1 MDISTLVIVIVALG
15 SLAWLGFLFSSS
27 MGRGAG
33 DEIPPNFRPYFTDA
47 ELESRRLD
55 RVLAVALTLATFLA
69 ISLPIYY
76 LGEARRHGAFAQ
88 GFSDEAV
95 ERGRHIFEEEFQC
108 INCHGPGGVGGSAP
122 FAEERSGIQTSWATP
137 SLNDVFYRY
146 DEDEVRYWIVFGRAN
161 TPMPAWGL
169 EGGGPMNDQQVEEVL
184 AYLGSIQLAQADVVA
199 QVTQKVEGERRRLEE
214 AERSITDTIAA
225 QEARLAEIESAP
237 EKLPVAEDL
246 LDRLRQAL
254 QEGFQSGVDSD
265 GDGLTDASEQ
275 EITDIM
281 AEAAEQLGTDAAAQ
295 PAGTTTTTTAP
306 EQETTTTTSDQETTT
321 TEAGQA
327 GTTTTTAPA
336 APAAQSLVLDP
347 TNPTSTTDEAG
358 EPLPD
363 LDAALDARSSLET
376 EVTSLQVTVDSME
389 RLLDQTRSG
398 LEFLNTSLREQ
409 RYGFDTEQLAADHFE
424 EDAEAAERAALLFN
438 AYCAR
443 CHTSGYS
450 AGVPFTL
457 QAGSGALGPA
467 LWERRAAVQF
477 PDARE
482 HVNFIIQGSENG
494 VGYGVNGVGTGRMPG
509 FGPVLPQEDIE
520 LIVRFER
527 GL

>member
-33 DEIPPNFRPYFTDA
+33 EEIPPNFRPYFTDA

-76 LGEARRHGAFAQ
+76 LGEARRHSAFAQ

-108 INCHGPGGVGGSAP
+108 VNCHGPGGTGGSAP
-122 FAEERSGIQTSWATP
+122 FVEERSGIQTTWAAP

-184 AYLGSIQLAQADVVA
+184 AYLRSIQLGQAEVVA
-199 QVTQKVEGERRRLEE
+199 QANQKVESERRRLEG
-214 AERSITDTIAA
+214 AERSITDAVAA

-237 EKLPVAEDL
+237 ERLPLAEDL
-246 LDRLRQAL
+246 LDRLRRAL

-275 EITDIM
+275 QITDIM
-281 AEAAEQLGTDAAAQ
+281 AEAAEQLGAGAGAE

-306 EQETTTTTSDQETTT
+306 VQETTTTTDAGQAETTT
-321 TEAGQA
+321 TTGA
-327 GTTTTTAPA
+327 A
-336 APAAQSLVLDP
+336 APAADSLVLDP

-363 LDAALDARSSLET
+363 LDAALDARSALET
-376 EVTSLQVTVDSME
+376 EVTSLQVTVDNME
-389 RLLDQTRSG
+389 RLLEQTRSG
-398 LEFLNTSLREQ
+398 LEFLRTSLREQ
-409 RYGFDTEQLAADHFE
+409 RYAFEVEQLSADLFE
-424 EDAEAAERAALLFN
+424 GDAEAAERAALLYN

-457 QAGSGALGPA
+457 EAGSGGLGPA
-467 LWERRAAVQF
+467 LWEGRALVQF
-477 PDARE
+477 PDAQE
-482 HVNFIIQGSENG
+482 HLNFIIQGSDNG
-494 VGYGVNGVGTGRMPG
+494 VGYGINGVGTGRMPG
-509 FGPVLPQEDIE
+509 FGPVLPQEDID

>member
-1 MDISTLVIVIVALG
+1 VDISTLVIVIVALG
-15 SLAWLGFLFSSS
+15 SLAWLGFLLSSG

-33 DEIPPNFRPYFTDA
+33 EEIPPNFRPYFTDA

-95 ERGRHIFEEEFQC
+95 ERGRHIFEEEFLC
-108 INCHGPGGVGGSAP
+108 VNCHGPGGQGGSAP
-122 FAEERSGIQTSWATP
+122 FVEERSGIQTTWAAP

-184 AYLGSIQLAQADVVA
+184 AYLRSIQLDQAEVVG
-199 QVTQKVEGERRRLEE
+199 QVTQKTESQRRRLEE
-214 AERSITDTIAA
+214 AERSITDAIGA
-225 QEARLAEIESAP
+225 QEARLAEIETAP
-237 EKLPVAEDL
+237 ERLPVAEDL
-246 LDRLRQAL
+246 LDRLRRAL
-254 QEGFQSGVDSD
+254 QEGFRSGVDSD
-265 GDGLTDASEQ
+265 GDGLTDAAEQ
-275 EITDIM
+275 QITDIM
-281 AEAAEQLGTDAAAQ
+281 AEAAAQLGTGAGAEPA
-295 PAGTTTTTTAP
+295 AGTTTTTTVPA
-306 EQETTTTTSDQETTT
+306 QETTTTSAQETTT
-321 TEAGQA
+321 TQAGQA
-327 GTTTTTAPA
+327 GTTTTTAAA
-336 APAAQSLVLDP
+336 APGAESLVLDP
-347 TNPTSTTDEAG
+347 TNPASTTDEVG
-358 EPLPD
+358 EPVPD
-363 LDAALDARSSLET
+363 LDAALDARSTLET

-389 RLLDQTRSG
+389 RLLEQTRAG
-398 LEFLNTSLREQ
+398 LEFLQTSLREQ
-409 RYGFDTEQLAADHFE
+409 RYAFDVEQLAADHFE
-424 EDAEAAERAALLFN
+424 GEAEAAERAALLFN

-457 QAGSGALGPA
+457 EAGSGALGPA
-467 LWERRAAVQF
+467 LWERRTVVQF
-477 PDARE
+477 PDVQE

-494 VGYGVNGVGTGRMPG
+494 VGYGINGVGTGRMPG
-509 FGPVLPQEDIE
+509 FGPVLPQEDID

>member
-1 MDISTLVIVIVALG
+1 VDLSTLVIVIVALG
-15 SLAWLGFLFSSS
+15 SLAWLGFLLSSG

-33 DEIPPNFRPYFTDA
+33 EEIPPNFRPYFTDA

-76 LGEARRHGAFAQ
+76 LGEARRHSTFAQ

-122 FAEERSGIQTSWATP
+122 FAEERSGIQTAWAAP
-137 SLNDVFYRY
+137 PLNDVFYRY
-146 DEDEVRYWIVFGRAN
+146 DADEVRFWIVFGRAN

-184 AYLGSIQLAQADVVA
+184 AYLRSIQLGQADVVA
-199 QVTQKVEGERRRLEE
+199 QVTQKVEGERRRVEE
-214 AERSITDTIAA
+214 AERSITDAIAA
-225 QEARLAEIESAP
+225 EEARLAEIETAP
-237 EKLPVAEDL
+237 DRLPIAEDL
-246 LDRLRQAL
+246 LDRLRRAL

-275 EITDIM
+275 QITQIM
-281 AEAAEQLGTDAAAQ
+281 AEAAEELGTGAAAES
-295 PAGTTTTTTAP
+295 AGTTTTTAP
-306 EQETTTTTSDQETTT
+306 GQETTTTTSDQETTT

-327 GTTTTTAPA
+327 GATTTTAAA
-336 APAAQSLVLDP
+336 APAADSLVLDP
-347 TNPTSTTDEAG
+347 TNPSSTTDEAG

-376 EVTSLQVTVDSME
+376 ELTSLQVTVDNME
-389 RLLDQTRSG
+389 RLLEQTRSG
-398 LEFLNTSLREQ
+398 LEFLRTSLGEK
-409 RYGFDTEQLAADHFE
+409 RYAFDVEQLAADHFE
-424 EDAEAAERAALLFN
+424 GDAEAAERAALLFN

-457 QAGSGALGPA
+457 DAGSGALGPA

-477 PDARE
+477 PDAQE
-482 HVNFIIQGSENG
+482 HVTFIIQGSENG

-509 FGPVLPQEDIE
+509 FGPVLPQEDID